1 MSGFLLD
8 TNVLSEFNRRGEP
21 DPLVKQWLEAADTDS
36 LYASVLTFGEIRLG
50 VELLAPGKR
59 RTQLEQWLDRDLP
72 EWFEGRILPVD
83 QAIADRWGLVRAQAQ
98 LKGRPVSVVD
108 ALLAATA
115 LQYDLTIVSRNVS
128 DFSVVGLAVLNPW
141 DVRTLDPDVKL
152 VALAVAS

>member
-83 QAIADRWGLVRAQAQ
+83 QAIADRWGLLRAQAQ

-141 DVRTLDPDVKL
+141 DVRT
-152 VALAVAS
+152 

>member
-21 DPLVKQWLEAADTDS
+21 DPEVKQWLEAADTDS

-50 VELLAPGKR
+50 VELLSPSKR
-59 RTQLEQWLDRDLP
+59 RTQLERWLDRDLP
-72 EWFEGRILPVD
+72 EWFAGRILPVD
-83 QAIADRWGLVRAQAQ
+83 QAIADRWGLLRAQAQ
-98 LKGRPVSVVD
+98 RKGRPLSVVD

-141 DVRTLDPDVKL
+141 DART
-152 VALAVAS
+152 

>member
-21 DPLVKQWLEAADTDS
+21 NRLVKQWLEAADTDS

-50 VELLAPGKR
+50 VELLPPSRR

-83 QAIADRWGLVRAQAQ
+83 QSIADRWGLLRAQAQ
-98 LKGRPVSVVD
+98 MKGRPLSVID

-115 LQYDLTIVSRNVS
+115 LQHNLTIVSRNVS
-128 DFSVVGLAVLNPW
+128 DFSIVGLAVVNPGSP
-141 DVRTLDPDVKL
+141 RAHRGTSISGL
-152 VALAVAS
+152 S

>member
-21 DPLVKQWLEAADTDS
+21 NRLVKQWLEAADTDS

-50 VELLAPGKR
+50 VELLPPGKR

-83 QAIADRWGLVRAQAQ
+83 QSIADRWGLLRAQAQ
-98 LKGRPVSVVD
+98 MKGQPLSVID

-115 LQYDLTIVSRNVS
+115 LQHNLTIVSRNVS
-128 DFSVVGLAVLNPW
+128 DFSIVGLAVVNPW
-141 DVRTLDPDVKL
+141 ESPLP
-152 VALAVAS
+152 